1 MASKLKLISELY
13 EETIK
18 DVSQDSRQW
27 LDFLKCASMNYKYN
41 FSEQLLIYAQKP
53 NAIACADLETW
64 NKTLNRWINK
74 GAKGIALLD
83 EQDGNLKLKYVFDVS
98 DTHSRYKKNINL
110 WRVNKVYEEQV
121 IESQ

>member
-74 GAKGIALLD
+74 GAKGCTAWTNRQFAHRIAMMKKECSSCFFID
-83 EQDGNLKLKYVFDVS
+83 ACFICFFIFATKLHIS
-98 DTHSRYKKNINL
+98 D
-110 WRVNKVYEEQV
+110 
-121 IESQ
+121 